1 MEVSLEGQKQGETIH
16 GGVQGESGATDVGGG
31 TGVSPQPGSEDQ
43 ANGAVSL
50 AGCVSEGGPGRV
62 TAPGAT
68 AANPEGRDARGG
80 GAPSRIGAQ
89 GGAAGDGDGFFAKSL
104 QACQG
109 VTSGEQ
115 RAWRNG
121 IYGEI
126 EAMMQLAGSVLS
138 IEEACRAGF
147 YRFFDEHTPRQAET
161 ELRDRIQ
168 RVALENRFYG
178 YRRVAAELR
187 LQGVVINHKRVLR
200 VMREDNLLSLR
211 KRRFVVTTD
220 SRHYRPI
227 YPNLLVG
234 RPITGLNQVWVAD
247 ITYIHLREEFIF
259 LAVIL
264 DAFSRRVV
272 GWELGESLQATLALQ
287 ALNRALADR
296 PVPAGIIHHSDQ
308 GIQYASAG

>member
-1 MEVSLEGQKQGETIH
+1 
-16 GGVQGESGATDVGGG
+16 
-31 TGVSPQPGSEDQ
+31 
-43 ANGAVSL
+43 
-50 AGCVSEGGPGRV
+50 
-62 TAPGAT
+62 
-68 AANPEGRDARGG
+68 
-80 GAPSRIGAQ
+80 
-89 GGAAGDGDGFFAKSL
+89 
-104 QACQG
+104 
-109 VTSGEQ
+109 
-115 RAWRNG
+115 
-121 IYGEI
+121 
-126 EAMMQLAGSVLS
+126 MMQLEGLTVS
-138 IEEACRAGF
+138 IEEACRAAQVSRAGF
-147 YRFFDEHTPRQAET
+147 YRFFDEQAPRQAEI
-161 ELRDRIQ
+161 ELCDRIQ

-187 LQGVVINHKRVLR
+187 LQGIIVNHKRVLR

-234 RPITGLNQVWVAD
+234 REITALNQVWVAD
-247 ITYIHLREEFIF
+247 ITYLHLREEFIF

-264 DAFSRRVV
+264 DAVSRRVV

-308 GIQYASAG
+308 GIQYASADLVDRLLERGFQISMSRKASPWENGRVESFIKTLKAEEVSLRQYRNLAEARRLIGHFLDQVYNQQRLHSALGYLPPAKFERDWHEQNKKEAAARQLPL

>member
-1 MEVSLEGQKQGETIH
+1 MEVFLEGQKQGETFH
-16 GGVQGESGATDVGGG
+16 GGVQGESGTTDVGGG

-68 AANPEGRDARGG
+68 AANPEGRDAGGG
-80 GAPSRIGAQ
+80 GAHSRIGAQ

-109 VTSGEQ
+109 VTSAEQ

-126 EAMMQLAGSVLS
+126 EAMMQLEGLTVS
-138 IEEACRAGF
+138 IEEACRAAQVSRAGF
-147 YRFFDEHTPRQAET
+147 YRFFDEQAPRQAEI
-161 ELRDRIQ
+161 ELCDRIQ

-220 SRHYRPI
+220 STHGRLA
-227 YPNLLVG
+227 YPACKKCRNC
-234 RPITGLNQVWVAD
+234 
-247 ITYIHLREEFIF
+247 F
-259 LAVIL
+259 
-264 DAFSRRVV
+264 
-272 GWELGESLQATLALQ
+272 
-287 ALNRALADR
+287 
-296 PVPAGIIHHSDQ
+296 
-308 GIQYASAG
+308 